1 VRRRNA
7 SSATLST
14 DADRLLSF
22 IQIVGEHTCIY
33 RVRFAQG
40 SQNGAFGPDIRLTNG
55 EPDYQTW
62 SLFDLRSPGSNLKGI
77 LNLIEIV
84 PPPHKNCDV
93 ACWPK
98 CEVIECLLL
107 RSFQGIT
114 GPDAETLESTLMT
127 LAV

>member
-1 VRRRNA
+1 
-7 SSATLST
+7 LST

-40 SQNGAFGPDIRLTNG
+40 SQNGAFGPDIRLTNANRTTKRG
-55 EPDYQTW
+55 HYLT
-62 SLFDLRSPGSNLKGI
+62 SGVAGSNLKGI
-77 LNLIEIV
+77 LNSIEIV

-127 LAV
+127 IGDISRLRTQS